1 MFILLLL
8 RQEEGINMLNEQRV
22 VLMTRLAMHEKR
34 EGKENTE
41 IGTYFR
47 SDYISLHLIGSVIC
61 ATVSFLLGLGLY
73 VLYDSEA
80 FVNGIYSTDI
90 AALAGKILMYY
101 LIFLAVYFVISYI
114 CFAVRYR
121 KARSRLKVY
130 FCNLRRLQLL
140 YKKERKEKK

>member
-1 MFILLLL
+1 
-8 RQEEGINMLNEQRV
+8 MLNEQRV
-22 VLMTRLAMHEKR
+22 VLMTRLAMHEKK

-61 ATVSFLLGLGLY
+61 ASVSFLLGFGLY
-73 VLYDSEA
+73 ILYDSEA
-80 FVNGIYSTDI
+80 FVNGIYSSDI
-90 AALAGKILMYY
+90 SAMAWKLLLIYAIFVLVY
-101 LIFLAVYFVISYI
+101 LIISYI
-114 CFAVRYR
+114 CFAIKYR

-130 FCNLRRLQLL
+130 FCNLKRLQLL